1 MEPEYIKCSG
11 CKCLRHIVDEYEIY
25 KGTRR
30 KNCLKCKEKRNK
42 NKINWKCEHGRLK
55 YSSKECGG
63 SGNCEHGNRK
73 ITCKECGGS
82 QICEHNRVR
91 SKCVDCDGGS
101 ICEHKHHKDSCV
113 KCKFIEMSGDE
124 KAIYLESKKPKRCKH
139 GITPSSCYKCNSM
152 VHFRQMI
159 NRKPMQYLQQH
170 KRKTGLQYLGCTTDE
185 YIKYVESLFIEG
197 ISWENYK
204 TKWDM
209 SIKVPWYDNENRITG
224 DDEILANL
232 ELIEESLNY
241 KNTCIYVKLI
251 GKI

>member
-1 MEPEYIKCSG
+1 
-11 CKCLRHIVDEYEIY
+11 
-25 KGTRR
+25 
-30 KNCLKCKEKRNK
+30 
-42 NKINWKCEHGRLK
+42 
-55 YSSKECGG
+55 
-63 SGNCEHGNRK
+63 
-73 ITCKECGGS
+73 
-82 QICEHNRVR
+82 
-91 SKCVDCDGGS
+91 
-101 ICEHKHHKDSCV
+101 
-113 KCKFIEMSGDE
+113 MSDDE

-139 GITPSSCYKCNSM
+139 GITPSACYTCNSM

-204 TKWDM
+204 TKWDI
-209 SIKVPWYDNENRITG
+209 SIKVPWYDNENRITEG